1 MSSFFDFLFQNKDGE
16 YESLLDIVS
25 AGIEQAQ
32 IAMLAEAKAVNMIA
46 NAVSKSEV
54 VLSDGK
60 DRVRNDLY
68 YKLNVRPNPNQTASA
83 FWRMVVEKLLNT
95 GDCVVVP
102 LTTQLLEGTSFY
114 IAESYS
120 MDTYVMLGKSY
131 TGVTITDGINSM
143 SIQRSFRE
151 DDVLHFRYDNRK
163 VRLLAKEVSDTLST
177 TLSALNKMVQVSN
190 TPIFKYK
197 FDANTSFVSKNAD
210 GTVRKLT
217 IDEVIESITDK
228 LKSGDMFVHKE
239 SAGTTLD
246 FMTIAGKASSGD
258 VKIYTDAVNQEVAKS
273 FDIPLNVFDGSI
285 PANAK
290 TANDFIT
297 FAVQPV
303 VKAMNDTLNAKVVG
317 KSDYLKGE
325 RAFFWLA
332 RFSHIDVVDAAASL
346 DKLRGI
352 GFSYDEIREM
362 VGYEPLNTEFSTAR
376 ALTLNYSSETSEEG
390 ESDGSTDD
398 QGDETNNKN
407 TDTPKLSKHK
417 ERRLRKNGKA

>member
-1 MSSFFDFLFQNKDGE
+1 MSSFIDFLFKNKTGE
-16 YESLLDIVS
+16 IESLLDLIS
-25 AGIEQAQ
+25 TNIETAQ

-54 VLSDGK
+54 ILSDGK
-60 DRVRNDLY
+60 NRVRNDLY
-68 YKLNVRPNPNQTASA
+68 YKLNVRPNPNQTASE
-83 FWRMVVEKLLNT
+83 FWRMVVTKLLDT
-95 GDCVVVP
+95 GDCVVIP
-102 LTTQLLEGTSFY
+102 LTSQILGGVSFY
-114 IAESYS
+114 VATSYS
-120 MDTYVMLGKSY
+120 TDTYVTLGKSY
-131 TGVTITDGINSM
+131 SGIVITDGRNTM
-143 SIQRSFRE
+143 NLGRSFRE
-151 DDVLHFRYDNRK
+151 DEVLHFRYDSEKVRMLERK
-163 VRLLAKEVSDTLST
+163 VSETLSA
-177 TLSALNKMVQVSN
+177 TLSALNKMLQISN

-217 IDEVIESITDK
+217 IDDVIDSITET

-239 SAGTTLD
+239 SAGTALE
-246 FMTIAGKASSGD
+246 FMSIQGKASSGD

-303 VKAMNDTLNAKVVG
+303 VKALNDTLNAKVVG
-317 KSDYLKGE
+317 QPDYLKGE